1 MKDFP
6 EEKIFEPSFDA
17 DERESE
23 PLRYVEEEPSRL
35 WKQQHKDHEV
45 KSKSVHGMGPTE
57 GTGDSSGK

>member
-23 PLRYVEEEPSRL
+23 PLRYVEEQPSRL
-35 WKQQHKDHEV
+35 RKQQRKDHEV
-45 KSKSVHGMGPTE
+45 KSVHGMGPTE